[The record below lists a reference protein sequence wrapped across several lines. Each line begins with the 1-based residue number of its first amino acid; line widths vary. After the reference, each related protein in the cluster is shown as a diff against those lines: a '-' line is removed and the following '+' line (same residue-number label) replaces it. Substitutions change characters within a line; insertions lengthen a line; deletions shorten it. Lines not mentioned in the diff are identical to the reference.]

1 MSLFNLSAHFPL
13 LSHVVSSFGVG
24 DFTALIACWPAF
36 ALYSHLAGRHGAEA
50 DCLHGASRRSRMG
63 WAVSLAERPISGRV
77 VDAALLA
84 TLNNSA
90 VFFASSA
97 LLALGAFLSLTVSP
111 DRMRDALD
119 AMGAL
124 GPKSAIDAPVF
135 LVKTA
140 TACGL
145 LGWAFLKFS
154 WSMRQIAFACALS
167 GAFGDP
173 STRPTPESSVAAFAE
188 LTSLASESFNA
199 GLRAFYWSFASCCW
213 LLSPWLCVFCSAALA
228 FGLWRREFRSDTLRA
243 LCLAYPSPKSDTPES
258 TESAAQTP
266 PQSARIIDPPMPAID
281 LRLLDESKAPTDEL
295 SHATR
300 AR

>member
-1 MSLFNLSAHFPL
+1 MSFFDLSVHFPL
-13 LSHVVSSFGVG
+13 LSHVVSSFGMD
-24 DFTALIACWPAF
+24 DFAALLACWPAF
-36 ALYSHLAGRHGAEA
+36 ALYSYLAGRHGAEA

-63 WAVSLAERPISGRV
+63 WAISLAERPISGRV

-111 DRMRDALD
+111 DRMRVALD

-124 GPKSAIDAPVF
+124 GPQSAIDAPVF

-167 GAFGDP
+167 GAFGDAA
-173 STRPTPESSVAAFAE
+173 TRPTPATHVQAFAE
-188 LTSLASESFNA
+188 LTSLASESFNS

-213 LLSPWLCVFCSAALA
+213 LLSPWLCAFCSAALA

-243 LCLAYPSPKSDTPES
+243 LCLAYPAPQPDTREATS
-258 TESAAQTP
+258 TAPSTKP
-266 PQSARIIDPPMPAID
+266 ARIIDPPMPAID
-281 LRLLDESKAPTDEL
+281 LRLLDEPKATSDEL
-295 SHATR
+295 SNTTR